1 MRRVDVLRL
10 HPWPEISRRA
20 ADDVSAVVGQLPEAV
35 TSGSGSDDVEGV
47 VVVTGLVLAQ
57 PEAQERRAT
66 MEREPEC
73 LGKLML
79 GRWHYN
85 IW

>member
-57 PEAQERRAT
+57 PEAQERDDDAGEESHHG
-66 MEREPEC
+66 ERT
-73 LGKLML
+73 
-79 GRWHYN
+79 
-85 IW
+85 